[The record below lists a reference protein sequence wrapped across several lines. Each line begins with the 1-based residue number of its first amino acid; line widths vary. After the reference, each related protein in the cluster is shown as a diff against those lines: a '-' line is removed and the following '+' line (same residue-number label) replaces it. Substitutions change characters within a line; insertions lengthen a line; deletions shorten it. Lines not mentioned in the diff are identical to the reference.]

1 MKVPGEQAAARQAT
15 DEPALPASSAGRAG
29 HVERRVP
36 PGARQASAYP
46 LQRDDAEHRRLALQ
60 AEFWAADAAA
70 LFDSAGIRP
79 GSRVADIGCGTPHV
93 ALELARR
100 VGPQGR
106 VFALDRDARLIE
118 AMSAQAHPSWL
129 QPVHGDAY
137 ALPWPDATLD
147 AVHARFVAAPCGR
160 FDALLTQMRR
170 VLRPGGVLLLQEPD
184 ADAWQTPGGAAWLRL
199 RELIR
204 LGFARRGG
212 DFDAGR
218 SLRARLGGV
227 LVDLRER
234 RVQHTLPPAH
244 PYARLPLAFC
254 DALEDTWRLQG
265 ADGTAERHELRAQVA
280 AALDEAQA
288 ESTTFTLVQVWG
300 RLPSA
305 GHGCVDASN
314 QR

>member
-1 MKVPGEQAAARQAT
+1 MNVAAHR
-15 DEPALPASSAGRAG
+15 PAA
-29 HVERRVP
+29 
-36 PGARQASAYP
+36 AYP

-79 GSRVADIGCGTPHV
+79 GSRVADIGCGTPHE

-100 VGPQGR
+100 VVPQGR
-106 VFALDRDARLIE
+106 VFALDSDARLVD
-118 AMSAQAHPSWL
+118 AMAAQAHPSWL

-137 ALPWPDATLD
+137 ALPWPDGALD

-160 FDALLTQMRR
+160 VDALLTEMRR
-170 VLRPGGVLLLQEPD
+170 VLRPGGVLMLQEPD
-184 ADAWQTPGGAAWLRL
+184 GDGWRAPGGAAWPRL
-199 RELIR
+199 RGLIR
-204 LGFARRGG
+204 RGFALRGG

-218 SLRARLGGV
+218 SLRTRLRGV
-227 LVDLRER
+227 LVDLGER
-234 RVQHTLPPAH
+234 RVQHTLAPSH

-254 DALEDTWRLQG
+254 DALENTWRLDG
-265 ADGTAERHELRAQVA
+265 AEGAAERHALRAAVA

-300 RLPSA
+300 RLPAA
-305 GHGCVDASN
+305 GRGDMDASN
-314 QR
+314 RH

>member
-1 MKVPGEQAAARQAT
+1 MRAAGERQAAA
-15 DEPALPASSAGRAG
+15 
-29 HVERRVP
+29 
-36 PGARQASAYP
+36 YP
-46 LQRDDAEHRRLALQ
+46 LRRDEAEHRRLALQ
-60 AEFWAADAAA
+60 AEFWAADAVA
-70 LFDSAGIRP
+70 LFDSAGIRS

-100 VGPQGR
+100 VGPRGR
-106 VFALDRDARLIE
+106 VWALDSDARLIA
-118 AMSAQAHPSWL
+118 AMSAQALPSWL

-160 FDALLTQMRR
+160 VDALLTEMRR

-184 ADAWQTPGGAAWLRL
+184 ADGWQTPGGAAWLRL

-204 LGFARRGG
+204 SGFARRGG

-218 SLRARLGGV
+218 TLRARLRGV
-227 LVDLRER
+227 LVDLAER

-244 PYARLPLAFC
+244 PYGRLALAFC
-254 DALEDTWRLQG
+254 DALEGTWRLDDAG
-265 ADGTAERHELRAQVA
+265 AADRHGLRAQVA

-288 ESTTFTLVQVWG
+288 GSTTFTLVQVWG
-300 RLPSA
+300 RVPSA
-305 GHGCVDASN
+305 AREGMDASPG
-314 QR
+314 R

>member
-1 MKVPGEQAAARQAT
+1 MPHLTPADTTHGRVDSRQQPFAHGALRAT
-15 DEPALPASSAGRAG
+15 A
-29 HVERRVP
+29 
-36 PGARQASAYP
+36 AYP
-46 LQRDDAEHRRLALQ
+46 LQRDDAEHRRLAMQ

-106 VFALDRDARLIE
+106 VFALDSDARLIE
-118 AMSAQAHPSWL
+118 AMSAQARPSWL
-129 QPVHGDAY
+129 QPVQGDAY
-137 ALPWPDATLD
+137 ALPWPDGALD

-160 FDALLTQMRR
+160 VDALLAEMRR

-184 ADAWQTPGGAAWLRL
+184 GEGWQIPGGAAGMRL

-204 LGFARRGG
+204 SGFARRGG

-218 SLRARLGGV
+218 SLRPRLRGV
-227 LVDLRER
+227 LADVGER
-234 RVQHTLPPAH
+234 RVQHTLAPAH
-244 PYARLPLAFC
+244 PYGRLPLAFC
-254 DALEDTWRLQG
+254 DALENTWRLDG
-265 ADGTAERHELRAQVA
+265 ADGAAERHDLRAQVA
-280 AALDEAQA
+280 AALDDAQA

-300 RLPSA
+300 RVPGVA
-305 GHGCVDASN
+305 HGCMDA
-314 QR
+314 

>member
-1 MKVPGEQAAARQAT
+1 MRARDERQAA
-15 DEPALPASSAGRAG
+15 
-29 HVERRVP
+29 
-36 PGARQASAYP
+36 AYP

-60 AEFWAADAAA
+60 AGFWAADAAA

-100 VGPQGR
+100 VGPRGR
-106 VFALDRDARLIE
+106 VFALDSDARLIG
-118 AMSAQAHPSWL
+118 AMAAQAHPSWL
-129 QPVHGDAY
+129 QPVQGDAY

-160 FDALLTQMRR
+160 VEALLTEMRR

-184 ADAWQTPGGAAWLRL
+184 GDGWQTPGGAAWLQL

-204 LGFARRGG
+204 RGFAQRGG

-218 SLRARLGGV
+218 LLRARLSGT

-234 RVQHTLPPAH
+234 RVQHVLPPAH
-244 PYARLPLAFC
+244 PYAGLALAFC
-254 DALEDTWRLQG
+254 DALEGTWRLEG
-265 ADGTAERHELRAQVA
+265 AEGGAERHVLRAQVA
-280 AALDEAQA
+280 AALDDAQA

-300 RLPSA
+300 RVPSA
-305 GHGCVDASN
+305 GRGCVDASN
-314 QR
+314 RH